1 MTNQEGRGSG
11 TRETM
16 NAEQF
21 IENYTKVMTALTRE
35 IRANR
40 LREARLLSRAIE
52 AETRLEALSEEHD
65 NAIDRMVDLVRE
77 IAELKQR
84 EGWAKN

>member
-52 AETRLEALSEEHD
+52 AETRLEALSGEHD

-84 EGWAKN
+84 EGWIKN

>member
-52 AETRLEALSEEHD
+52 AETRLETLSKEYD
-65 NAIDRMVDLVRE
+65 NAVDRIVELLRE

-84 EGWAKN
+84 EGWARN